1 MSERMILNRI
11 KKLMELEEQMKSL
24 QQQVDKLKEEI
35 KADMEVKKQEEIKA
49 GNHVVRF
56 KTIVT
61 NRLDSKA
68 LQSSLPDGYK
78 QFVKQTE
85 SRRFTV
91 A

>member
-24 QQQVDKLKEEI
+24 QQQADKLKEEI
-35 KADMEVKKQEEIKA
+35 KADMEAKKQEEIKA

-68 LQSSLPDGYK
+68 LQSSLPDVYK

>member
-11 KKLMELEEQMKSL
+11 RKLMELEEQMKSL
-24 QQQVDKLKEEI
+24 QQQADKLKEEI
-35 KADMEVKKQEEIKA
+35 KADMEAKKQVEMKV

-56 KTIVT
+56 KTVLT
-61 NRLDSKA
+61 NRLDSKS
-68 LQSSLPDGYK
+68 LQSSLPDVYK

>member
-11 KKLMELEEQMKSL
+11 RKLMELEEQMKSL
-24 QQQVDKLKEEI
+24 QQQADKLKEEI
-35 KADMEVKKQEEIKA
+35 KADMETKKQVEMKV

-56 KTIVT
+56 KTVLT
-61 NRLDSKA
+61 NRLDSKS
-68 LQSSLPDGYK
+68 LQSSLPDVYK